1 MAEEGSKTQ
10 ATTATDLGPVS
21 VVTTAQLK
29 ALVRDTQLAMWATA
43 PKEHLR
49 KLGLSDA
56 QLVAALREAGLPV
69 VLETPSLQQALLY
82 GQRLRAHNDQG
93 PDLEDPEAANEWVEA
108 LRSIAGE
115 TAGAVSFWARSPQ
128 GQAWKPGPTT
138 SLASASSTG
147 STATGSH
154 AQVDAGGSVIHLA
167 SVECGDRRSR

>member
-49 KLGLSDA
+49 KLGISDA

-69 VLETPSLQQALLY
+69 VLLTPELSKFVATAVHHGPMEELFSRADS
-82 GQRLRAHNDQG
+82 LRASMVGQFW
-93 PDLEDPEAANEWVEA
+93 PPE
-108 LRSIAGE
+108 S
-115 TAGAVSFWARSPQ
+115 
-128 GQAWKPGPTT
+128 PTT
-138 SLASASSTG
+138 SPASAPSTD
-147 STATGSH
+147 STPP
-154 AQVDAGGSVIHLA
+154 D
-167 SVECGDRRSR
+167 